1 MTNLTKRS
9 LKMSNII
16 INNLGK
22 NYGKKKILDDI
33 SLSIE
38 PGLFGLLGPNGAG
51 KTTFMKIL
59 CTLTPFDN
67 GDINV
72 YSLDLK
78 KDSQDV
84 RAILGYLPQ
93 QFDVP
98 LQLTGEELLY
108 YVASLKGISRELQ
121 DFEVQRVLKEVNL
134 EDKSKNKIKE
144 YSGGMKRRLGIA
156 QAIIGKPK
164 ILVVDEPTAGLDPSE
179 RIRFRNLI
187 EKLSREMT
195 IIISTHILSDIETSC
210 RDVAVLNKGI
220 IKHKGSV
227 HSLAQLAQN
236 IIWEISVPI
245 EQFDYIEEN
254 FLVTSSKSVD
264 RQVIFRVLQKEPPK
278 IGNPKQVQPTVEDG
292 YMAILNGV
300 VMKNGKNNSNTYL

>member
-1 MTNLTKRS
+1 
-9 LKMSNII
+9 MSNII